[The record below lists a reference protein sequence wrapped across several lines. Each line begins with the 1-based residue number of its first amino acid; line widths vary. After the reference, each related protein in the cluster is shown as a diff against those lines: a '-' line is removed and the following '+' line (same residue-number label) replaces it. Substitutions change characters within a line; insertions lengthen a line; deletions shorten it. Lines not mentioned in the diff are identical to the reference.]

1 MNGLKSAKYKSL
13 PSGEDAFGGCV
24 RILASESHVL
34 DHTYLLDGVIAMNLD
49 LFRIRYVAPHL
60 VTGPGGRL
68 GLEQAHGK
76 VVMTRGLRESYTP
89 LVHAQH
95 PTAPGSLC
103 SR

>member
-13 PSGEDAFGGCV
+13 ASGEDAFGGCV

-95 PTAPGSLC
+95 PTALGSPC
-103 SR
+103 SF